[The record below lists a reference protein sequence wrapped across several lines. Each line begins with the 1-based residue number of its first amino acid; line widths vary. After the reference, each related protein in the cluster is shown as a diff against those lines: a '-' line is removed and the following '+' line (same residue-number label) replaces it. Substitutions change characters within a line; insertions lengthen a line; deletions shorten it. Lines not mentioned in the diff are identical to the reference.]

1 MCSSAMHSLVLR
13 RSSKRTSASKAQAG
27 VETDG
32 VRGRGLGCDALEVS
46 GATCSNNLQR
56 VTATHG
62 AKIAGRHAPVHPQN
76 SEKSAA
82 AISKVH
88 ILFEQNVD
96 GCRRHESLHIP

>member
-27 VETDG
+27 VEVARTLG
-32 VRGRGLGCDALEVS
+32 TALGCDALAVS

-62 AKIAGRHAPVHPQN
+62 AKVAGRHAPVHPQN
-76 SEKSAA
+76 SEESAA
-82 AISKVH
+82 AISAVH

-96 GCRRHESLHIP
+96 WRRRRESLHIR